1 MHESRRSWLALYKIK
16 KTRRVLTPIYKK
28 YYQPICELNI
38 DNLSYPF
45 MFNIVSEFEFFVTS
59 SLFNVDFDAVFCSH
73 HDFRVFLVDVTFYQF
88 QFESESICFKIT
100 TYIKGF
106 TFTSKKKKPSVN
118 FLFFIFCL
126 LISYLFT
133 KDPII
138 TFSSFSAKFWPMQ
151 FLKRYSFTFKK

>member
-106 TFTSKKKKPSVN
+106 TFTSKKKTLGKFFVFYILSSY
-118 FLFFIFCL
+118 FLPLYQRPDHHLFLIQCKILTDAISEKIFV
-126 LISYLFT
+126 YL
-133 KDPII
+133 
-138 TFSSFSAKFWPMQ
+138 
-151 FLKRYSFTFKK
+151 